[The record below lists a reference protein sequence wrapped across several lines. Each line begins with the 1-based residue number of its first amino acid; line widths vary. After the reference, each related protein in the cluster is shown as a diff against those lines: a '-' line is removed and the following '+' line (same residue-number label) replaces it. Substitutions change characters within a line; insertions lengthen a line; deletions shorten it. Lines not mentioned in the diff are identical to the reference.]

1 MLVTSINISCRPDHS
16 GFVFLVLVIAG
27 EKPRIETSTGRVVGL
42 EGIEEAVVKIGQDLR
57 VVEGLIVR
65 LVCPVRGFPTPE
77 VSWFLNDRI
86 VKTSGRFLVDT
97 RSNSLIVD
105 GIQLQDTGQVSCT
118 ASNSAGSA
126 TASSYISIIGNT
138 NIDIMMVRWDVN

>member
-1 MLVTSINISCRPDHS
+1 MKSIFHAALIIQ
-16 GFVFLVLVIAG
+16 FLLLFFIIAG
-27 EKPRIETSTGRVVGL
+27 EKPRIETSTGRVIGL

-77 VSWFLNDRI
+77 VLWFLNDRP

-105 GIQLQDTGQVSCT
+105 GIQLQDTGQASCT

-126 TASSYISIIGNT
+126 RASSFISIIGK
-138 NIDIMMVRWDVN
+138 DKY

>member
-1 MLVTSINISCRPDHS
+1 M
-16 GFVFLVLVIAG
+16 FFLVLAV
-27 EKPRIETSTGRVVGL
+27 EMPRIEKSTGRVIGL

-77 VSWFLNDRI
+77 VSWFLNDRML
-86 VKTSGRFLVDT
+86 KSSGRFLIDS

-105 GIQLQDTGQVSCT
+105 GIQVRDTGQVSCL
-118 ASNSAGSA
+118 AKNCAGQA
-126 TASSYISIIGNT
+126 RESSFVSIIGR
-138 NIDIMMVRWDVN
+138 DKLCHSDA

>member
-1 MLVTSINISCRPDHS
+1 MSIQFIML
-16 GFVFLVLVIAG
+16 FLIVAG
-27 EKPRIETSTGRVVGL
+27 EKPRIETSTGRIIGL

-77 VSWFLNDRI
+77 VTWLLNDRP

-105 GIQLQDTGQVSCT
+105 GIQLQDTGQVLCT
-118 ASNSAGSA
+118 ASNSAGTA
-126 TASSYISIIGNT
+126 RASSFISIIGEYKS
-138 NIDIMMVRWDVN
+138 

>member
-1 MLVTSINISCRPDHS
+1 MLVTSVSEYGLMRLIFHAAPIIQ
-16 GFVFLVLVIAG
+16 VLFLFFLVIAG
-27 EKPRIETSTGRVVGL
+27 EKPRIETSTGRIIGL

-65 LVCPVRGFPTPE
+65 LVCPVRGFPNPE

-105 GIQLQDTGQVSCT
+105 GIQVQDTGQVSCT

-126 TASSYISIIGNT
+126 TASSFISIIGKGKY
-138 NIDIMMVRWDVN
+138 

>member
-1 MLVTSINISCRPDHS
+1 MPPQS
-16 GFVFLVLVIAG
+16 FKFLFLFCFLVIAG
-27 EKPRIETSTGRVVGL
+27 EKPRIETSTGRVIGL

-65 LVCPVRGFPTPE
+65 LVCPVRGFPNPE

-105 GIQLQDTGQVSCT
+105 GIQVQDTGQVSCT

-126 TASSYISIIGNT
+126 TASSFISIIGK
-138 NIDIMMVRWDVN
+138 DKY

>member
-1 MLVTSINISCRPDHS
+1 MRL
-16 GFVFLVLVIAG
+16 FLVVAA
-27 EKPRIETSTGRVVGL
+27 EKPRIETSTGRVIGL

-77 VSWFLNDRI
+77 VSWFLNDRML
-86 VKTSGRFLVDT
+86 KTSGRFLIDT

-105 GIQLQDTGQVSCT
+105 GIQLQDTGQVSCM
-118 ASNSAGSA
+118 ASNSAGQA
-126 TASSYISIIGNT
+126 RESSFVSIIGKQT
-138 NIDIMMVRWDVN
+138 F